1 MSNEF
6 KDIENGAALDQRL
19 RHLPRSVQPERDM
32 WPEILDRITAPQ
44 PVQPRWGFPGG
55 WPAALAAGLV
65 LMAVSSLATWQ
76 IVDRRHDGS
85 NGPAA
90 MVSSGPAVPARLA
103 GMQGLGDRY
112 RLDREQLAEAFDDRL
127 RQLQPE
133 TREAVLANLRDI
145 QRALTEIN
153 SALDADPNNVLL
165 QQLLVATYQEELA
178 VFDQVNRIVA
188 ASPRRSDST

>member
-1 MSNEF
+1 
-6 KDIENGAALDQRL
+6 
-19 RHLPRSVQPERDM
+19 
-32 WPEILDRITAPQ
+32 
-44 PVQPRWGFPGG
+44 
-55 WPAALAAGLV
+55 
-65 LMAVSSLATWQ
+65 
-76 IVDRRHDGS
+76 
-85 NGPAA
+85 

>member
-1 MSNEF
+1 MTDEF
-6 KDIENGAALDQRL
+6 DDIDKAAALDERL
-19 RHLPRSVQPERDM
+19 RGMSRSVRPRRDL
-32 WPEILDRITAPQ
+32 WPEILDRITAPE
-44 PVQPRWGFPGG
+44 PRESRWAFPGG

-76 IVDRRHDGS
+76 VADRRVDDDG
-85 NGPAA
+85 PVL

-112 RLDREQLAEAFDDRL
+112 RLDREQLAEAFEDKL
-127 RQLQPE
+127 QQLNPE

-188 ASPRRSDST
+188 GSPRRSDSI

>member
-6 KDIENGAALDQRL
+6 KDIESGAALDQRL
-19 RHLPRSVQPERDM
+19 RHLPRSVQPERDI

-103 GMQGLGDRY
+103 GMQGLGDQY

>member
-6 KDIENGAALDQRL
+6 EDIENGTALDQRL
-19 RHLPRSVQPERDM
+19 RQLPRSVEPGRDI
-32 WPEILDRITAPQ
+32 WPEILDRITVPQ
-44 PVQPRWGFPGG
+44 PVQTRWGFPGG

-65 LMAVSSLATWQ
+65 LMVVSSLATWQ
-76 IVDRRHDGS
+76 IADRRHG
-85 NGPAA
+85 GPNA

-103 GMQGLGDRY
+103 GMEGLGDRY